1 MMRKRL
7 FNSDKNTTEESGL
20 VPAKPRKKNRKGL
33 KAVAAVSGCAV
44 LFGLIGGATFQGVQY
59 FTGNTISLANPIDKS
74 DKAELQQVS
83 DSGTVETDL
92 TKLVKESMPFVVAI
106 QNMTVEEVRDYFG
119 GVQQQKQES
128 VGSGIIIGQN
138 DTELLIISNN
148 HVVEG
153 ADTLTVTF
161 NNEKSVE
168 ANIKGRDPEKD
179 LAIVAVPLDKISSD
193 TKSAIK
199 TATLGDSND
208 LQVGEQVI
216 AIGNALGYGQ
226 SVTNG
231 IVSAKDREIDGYN
244 GKLIQTNAAINPGNS
259 GGALLNSKG
268 EVVGINSA
276 KISDS
281 SVEGMGYAIPVSEV
295 SDTIK
300 KLMNQETKTKVNENE
315 RGSLGIQV
323 MDIDEETA
331 KAYGMPQGVYVADV
345 TEGNDG
351 NGLEKGYIITAI
363 NGTKVQTTNEL
374 QNELSYH
381 KVGEKVTLTVQYPAE
396 KAQYKEKDVTVTLIE
411 NTTNQ

>member
-44 LFGLIGGATFQGVQY
+44 LFGLIGGPTFQGVQY

>member
-208 LQVGEQVI
+208 LQVGEQVV